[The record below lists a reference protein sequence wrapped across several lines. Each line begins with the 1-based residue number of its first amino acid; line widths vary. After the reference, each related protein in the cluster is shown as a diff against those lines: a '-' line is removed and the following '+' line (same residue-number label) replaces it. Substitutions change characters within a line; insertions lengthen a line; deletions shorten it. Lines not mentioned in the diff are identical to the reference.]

1 MMYIFYI
8 GHNWQS
14 IPQLGALHAL
24 ICWRAPFNTHMD
36 EVKMNQYPR
45 VSKLMFNSV
54 LALLLFMP
62 PTHSIA
68 GLMNR
73 DVTIMNPASN
83 NGLII
88 GHE

>member
-1 MMYIFYI
+1 MQ
-8 GHNWQS
+8 G
-14 IPQLGALHAL
+14 PG
-24 ICWRAPFNTHMD
+24 
-36 EVKMNQYPR
+36 VKNQYSMVR
-45 VSKLMFNSV
+45 NLMFDSV

-68 GLMNR
+68 GLMNQ

>member
-1 MMYIFYI
+1 MQ
-8 GHNWQS
+8 G
-14 IPQLGALHAL
+14 PG
-24 ICWRAPFNTHMD
+24 
-36 EVKMNQYPR
+36 VKNQYSMVR
-45 VSKLMFNSV
+45 NLMLDSV